1 MSVKSMVTVGFLAM
15 VAVTGVV
22 NAPGSLAADT
32 SRGEG
37 MARIG
42 HGGSTYQS
50 KINEAGD
57 CQMKAD
63 NIERIGHGGS
73 TYASRQVDGTGACQ
87 IAEGGQRE
95 VDVIERIG
103 AGGSTYSF
111 RQSNVQTAGR

>member
-1 MSVKSMVTVGFLAM
+1 MRVKRMVTVGFLAM

-22 NAPGSLAADT
+22 NVPRSVAADV
-32 SRGEG
+32 SPGES

-50 KINEAGD
+50 KANETGD

-73 TYASRQVDGTGACQ
+73 TYTSRKVDGIGACR
-87 IAEGGQRE
+87 IAEEGGRK

-111 RQSNVQTAGR
+111 SQSNVQTAGR

>member
-1 MSVKSMVTVGFLAM
+1 MRVRSMVTVGFLAM

-22 NAPGSLAADT
+22 NVPESFAGDVN
-32 SRGEG
+32 RGES
-37 MARIG
+37 MVRIG

-50 KINEAGD
+50 KANEAGD

-73 TYASRQVDGTGACQ
+73 TYASSQVDGTGVCSVAG
-87 IAEGGQRE
+87 EGARK

-111 RQSNVQTAGR
+111 SQSNVQTAGR